1 MRSRS
6 RLSSFKCESGD
17 VPGYC
22 RSVEDDIRLG
32 SQLSPTLYRLV
43 RYEDLTRDPVTVM
56 RDLYHFIGVN
66 VTQNIVK
73 KIEAHFHSETILGRV
88 K

>member
-1 MRSRS
+1 MSENVA
-6 RLSSFKCESGD
+6 K
-17 VPGYC
+17 YC
-22 RSVEDDIRLG
+22 RSVEDDIRQG
-32 SQLSPTLYRLV
+32 SKLSPALYRLV

-66 VTQNIVK
+66 VTQNIIK